1 VALVLIAGCLTAALV
16 SVLAGAQRTAS
27 VADAQ
32 TRIAALTADSAE
44 LYRSLADADAMAT
57 SGYVAGGREPVAV
70 RARYDDDVARATDRL
85 VHAAGRLPDSPAVA
99 TIAAQLPVYTGLV
112 EAARTLNRD
121 GLPLGQSYLG
131 SASELM
137 RGTIL
142 PAAEEL
148 RRQQAAELTA
158 AYARGV
164 AIPFG
169 VGALLLATLAAIAD
183 VSLRERRRT
192 HRTLSVGLLAAAV
205 ALLAALAWWAVAV
218 GTANSR
224 LAVAERHSDALTALD
239 GARTAVLQARS
250 AESLTIVARSGG
262 FASDDDFTGG
272 IAAVVGTDGAGGLLA
287 RADGGSPGAADRIT
301 ALRVAVGEWQAA
313 HRQVRE
319 LDDGGRYPDA
329 VASVVS
335 TASGGS
341 GAAFARL
348 DAALGAAIDAE
359 RAAFADATASAAA
372 ALTGLIAGPAVLALL
387 AAAAAAAGLGRRIGE
402 YR

>member
-1 VALVLIAGCLTAALV
+1 
-16 SVLAGAQRTAS
+16 
-27 VADAQ
+27 
-32 TRIAALTADSAE
+32 
-44 LYRSLADADAMAT
+44 
-57 SGYVAGGREPVAV
+57 
-70 RARYDDDVARATDRL
+70 
-85 VHAAGRLPDSPAVA
+85 
-99 TIAAQLPVYTGLV
+99 
-112 EAARTLNRD
+112 
-121 GLPLGQSYLG
+121 
-131 SASELM
+131 M

-148 RRQQAAELTA
+148 RRQQTAELTA
-158 AYARGV
+158 GYGRGV

-169 VGALLLATLAAIAD
+169 VGALLLASLAAIAD

-192 HRTLSVGLLAAAV
+192 HRTLSVGLLAAAA
-205 ALLAALAWWAVAV
+205 ALLAALGWWVVAV
-218 GTANSR
+218 GAANGR

-250 AESLTIVARSGG
+250 AESLTLVARSGG

-272 IAAVVGTDGAGGLLA
+272 IAVVIGADGAGGLLA

-301 ALRVAVGEWQAA
+301 GLRVAVGEWQAA

-335 TASGGS
+335 TAPGGS
-341 GAAFARL
+341 GAAFQRL
-348 DAALGAAIDAE
+348 DTALAEAIDAE
-359 RAAFADATASAAA
+359 RAAFGEATAYAGS
-372 ALTGLIAGPAVLALL
+372 ALTGLVAGPAVLALL
-387 AAAAAAAGLGRRIGE
+387 AAAAVAAGLGRRIGE